1 MSESGVIHDI
11 GYRHYDGPRLGAPYI
26 IRSLF
31 VSSLKGAYGFG
42 RSARSKVMPL
52 LLLGAMLLPAL
63 IIAAVVNISGS
74 DDLPLDYTQYASNL
88 IAVIVIF
95 VGAQAPQMVS
105 RDLRFGVVAL
115 YFSRPLTR
123 QAYVQAKFAAM
134 AAAVFVLTAAP
145 LVVLYV
151 GALLAKLPVW
161 PQTRG
166 FFYGLVGAA
175 LLSLVMAGIGL
186 VIAASTPRRGLGVA
200 AIVTVLL
207 VAGGVSA
214 IIAGISRDQ
223 GNTTLAG
230 YAGLLSPNTLVDGVV
245 VWAFGT
251 DKASVEPPPGNVGG
265 VVFLLVTVA
274 VIAGCF
280 GLLLRRYRK
289 VSVS

>member
-1 MSESGVIHDI
+1 VSESGVIHDI
-11 GYRHYDGPRLGAPYI
+11 GYRHYDGPRLGATYI
-26 IRSLF
+26 TRSLF

-52 LLLGAMLLPAL
+52 LLLAAMVLPAL
-63 IIAAVVNISGS
+63 IIAAVVNIGGG
-74 DDLPLDYTQYASNL
+74 DLPLDYTQYASNL
-88 IAVIVIF
+88 IFVIIIY

-123 QAYVQAKFAAM
+123 QAYVQAKFAAT
-134 AAAVFVLTAAP
+134 AAALFVLTSAP

-161 PQTRG
+161 SQTKG
-166 FFYGLVGAA
+166 FLYGLVGAA
-175 LLSLVMAGIGL
+175 LLSLVMAGLGL
-186 VIAASTPRRGLGVA
+186 VIAATTPRRGFGIA

-207 VAGGVSA
+207 VAHGVSA
-214 IIAGISRDQ
+214 IIAGIARDQ
-223 GNTTLAG
+223 GNDTVAG
-230 YAGLLSPNTLVDGVV
+230 YAGLLAPGSLVDGVV

-251 DKASVEPPPGNVGG
+251 TNASVEPPPGNVGG
-265 VVFLLVTVA
+265 IVFLLVSLAVVA
-274 VIAGCF
+274 ACF
-280 GLLLRRYRK
+280 GLLLLRYRK